1 MQDMV
6 RMLEGQFM
14 PSPVVTLASIIAITF
29 VGSKTLPMVWL
40 KKMFWMRRHVIHK
53 ALVWLQKNNPIYI
66 DIHIDRSWLNEL
78 PKDNVPYKSLSVM
91 HQQNDDNIVERE
103 RESYVCHDSE
113 GNGPDIVVND
123 LDEDHRHRAND
134 DVNGESFNRS

>member
-6 RMLEGQFM
+6 RMLKGQFM

-29 VGSKTLPMVWL
+29 VGSKKLPMGWL

-53 ALVWLQKNNPIYI
+53 VLVWLQKNNPIYI
-66 DIHIDRSWLNEL
+66 DIHIGRSWLNEL
-78 PKDNVPYKSLSVM
+78 PEDDVPYKLLSVM
-91 HQQNDDNIVERE
+91 HQQNDDEVVERE

-113 GNGPDIVVND
+113 GNGPDIVINV
-123 LDEDHRHRAND
+123 LKQAAI
-134 DVNGESFNRS
+134 SLSTYW